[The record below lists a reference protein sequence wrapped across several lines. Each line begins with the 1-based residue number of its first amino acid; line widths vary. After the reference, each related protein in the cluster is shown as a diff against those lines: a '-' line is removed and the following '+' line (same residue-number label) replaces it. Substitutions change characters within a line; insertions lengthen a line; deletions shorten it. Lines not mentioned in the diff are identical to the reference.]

1 MRKAFLEFLVS
12 EKAISMET
20 ADDIRTV
27 LRVVPEPIG
36 AIALRYGML
45 SAGDI
50 EIILDE
56 QRSSPQLFGQIAL
69 NMGMLRRNQLES
81 LLAVQQL
88 QSAVSAA
95 EALLLSGISTA
106 EQMTTLLGRFLAAQR
121 LTTAGCAV

>member
-12 EKAISMET
+12 DNAISLET
-20 ADDIRTV
+20 SDDIRTV
-27 LRVVPEPIG
+27 LRVVQEPIG
-36 AIALRYGML
+36 AIALRYGLL

-56 QRSSPQLFGQIAL
+56 QRNSQELFGEIAL

-106 EQMTTLLGRFLAAQR
+106 EQITTMLGRFLAEQR
-121 LTTAGCAV
+121 LARATCGV